1 MRMLSAELCNEDY
14 QSLEMAAKE
23 LDRTIS
29 RFGDKLPWWP
39 EQVIHCL

>member
-23 LDRTIS
+23 LDRTPLGRKGGIQALMKQ
-29 RFGDKLPWWP
+29 GCD
-39 EQVIHCL
+39 